1 VSNDLQRKG
10 FGRGAAQIS
19 AAVRTLDW
27 REWDDLSDI
36 VGNLRT
42 GIRAR
47 DLPNIKKT
55 AGLSRSLISDTYLL
69 TPQS

>member
-19 AAVRTLDW
+19 VAVRAFDW
-27 REWDDLSDI
+27 REWDDPSEI

-42 GIRAR
+42 GI
-47 DLPNIKKT
+47 
-55 AGLSRSLISDTYLL
+55 
-69 TPQS
+69 